1 MAIKSKNFK
10 TSFGL
15 KLVAFFVAA
24 LLAFSS
30 AICAVEAINDLFRYG
45 SEILTK
51 PAKSL
56 DMTET
61 SLFASKL
68 SSDVQSIYAGS
79 GLMTWDAY
87 KSTYYSTFDEE
98 LSAARTE
105 LERFKKESMS
115 EAVAAYSDK
124 YAASEYSSSQKSAAQ
139 SSSQKSADVTQA
151 DVSSYTTNVYGNVS
165 AYSRSDNV
173 VSPNYDKDYYDG
185 CRESYS
191 LKSGDSGNVTFS
203 TSTTDEELVS
213 LVSNAYSQVMSAAR
227 REYETTVAM
236 ESRSIKNIKNLKYYI
251 YNPST
256 GEIITNLETE
266 TTEEKANEIK
276 KSGDYS
282 AFTSGSRWYMVYTAD
297 GGLVAAS
304 PQITR
309 DTLYTVQSGDKYYFS
324 LKPDYYYKRTLSNV
338 LGSCFS
344 NNGYDIILMLP
355 ETLSEGDDYYNM
367 QSEMVKSSA
376 DTYNYIFL
384 SLASMLVLAMVSV
397 YLIYAAGETAGPEK
411 IKLSFLDKLPTD
423 LHFVL
428 AAAVAGAG
436 VYGILTLA
444 ADYKHAFDYYADGK
458 ALMMF
463 VVMSL
468 IAVAVWAV
476 LLEWLCSVSKY
487 YKAKKNWL
495 RSTLVW
501 YIIRLIGKLFS
512 PLKRLREKPVRL
524 RRRVLLVLIGYI
536 IGNTVLTG
544 VTAMCRGFWFVLLT
558 AVLLLYNILT
568 VSLMWKY
575 VLSLDRII
583 AASENAKTG
592 EPPENIYSENMPEP
606 LKTLALNL
614 SLTQEEMQKAINE
627 AVKGE
632 RMKTEL
638 ITNVS
643 HDLKT
648 PLTSIIS
655 YVDLLK
661 KCDIDDISAQK
672 YINVLDEK
680 SIRLKRLIEDLVE
693 ASKASSGAVTFNK
706 MNVNLHELAVQA
718 VGEMSDAF
726 EERNLDAVLNEPTEP
741 IVIYADSQKTW
752 RIIDNL
758 LSNVKKY
765 ALPGTR
771 VYIDVG
777 KDSSYGTITIKN
789 TSREKLNIDPDELTQ
804 RFVRGDESRTM
815 EGSGLGL
822 SIAKDL
828 CVLQGGKLELSI
840 DGDLFKATVKMP
852 LVYSCDGDQGSVQ

>member
-1 MAIKSKNFK
+1 MAIKSKSFK

-15 KLVAFFVAA
+15 KLVAFFIAA

-68 SSDVQSIYAGS
+68 NSDVQSIYAGS

-105 LERFKKESMS
+105 LERFKKECMS
-115 EAVAAYSDK
+115 EAVAAYRDK
-124 YAASEYSSSQKSAAQ
+124 YAASEYSSSQKSD
-139 SSSQKSADVTQA
+139 DVTGA
-151 DVSSYTTNVYGNVS
+151 GASAYTTNVYENVS

-266 TTEEKANEIK
+266 TSEEKANEIK

-324 LKPDYYYKRTLSNV
+324 LKSDYYYKRTLSNV

-411 IKLSFLDKLPTD
+411 IKFSFLDKLPTD

-436 VYGILTLA
+436 VYGILVLA

-544 VTAMCRGFWFVLLT
+544 VAAMCRGFWFVLLI

-583 AASENAKTG
+583 AASENAKNG

-614 SLTQEEMQKAINE
+614 SLTQEERQKAINE

-718 VGEMSDAF
+718 VGEMSDVF
-726 EERNLDAVLNEPTEP
+726 EERHLETVLNEPTEP

-777 KDSSYGTITIKN
+777 RDSSYGTITIKN

-828 CVLQGGKLELSI
+828 CTLQGGKLELSI

-852 LVYSCDGDQGSVQ
+852 LVYSCDDEQGSVQ

>member
-1 MAIKSKNFK
+1 MATKSKSFK

-15 KLVAFFVAA
+15 KLVAFFIAA

-68 SSDVQSIYAGS
+68 NSDVQSIYAGS

-105 LERFKKESMS
+105 LERFKKECMS
-115 EAVAAYSDK
+115 EAVAAYRDK
-124 YAASEYSSSQKSAAQ
+124 HAVSEYSSSQKSDNATGAGA
-139 SSSQKSADVTQA
+139 SA
-151 DVSSYTTNVYGNVS
+151 YTTNVYENVS

-191 LKSGDSGNVTFS
+191 LKSGDSGNVTFT

-266 TTEEKANEIK
+266 TSEEKANEIK

-324 LKPDYYYKRTLSNV
+324 LKSDYYYKRTLSNV

-423 LHFVL
+423 
-428 AAAVAGAG
+428 
-436 VYGILTLA
+436 
-444 ADYKHAFDYYADGK
+444 
-458 ALMMF
+458 
-463 VVMSL
+463 
-468 IAVAVWAV
+468 
-476 LLEWLCSVSKY
+476 
-487 YKAKKNWL
+487 
-495 RSTLVW
+495 
-501 YIIRLIGKLFS
+501 
-512 PLKRLREKPVRL
+512 
-524 RRRVLLVLIGYI
+524 
-536 IGNTVLTG
+536 
-544 VTAMCRGFWFVLLT
+544 
-558 AVLLLYNILT
+558 
-568 VSLMWKY
+568 
-575 VLSLDRII
+575 
-583 AASENAKTG
+583 
-592 EPPENIYSENMPEP
+592 
-606 LKTLALNL
+606 
-614 SLTQEEMQKAINE
+614 
-627 AVKGE
+627 
-632 RMKTEL
+632 
-638 ITNVS
+638 
-643 HDLKT
+643 
-648 PLTSIIS
+648 
-655 YVDLLK
+655 
-661 KCDIDDISAQK
+661 
-672 YINVLDEK
+672 
-680 SIRLKRLIEDLVE
+680 
-693 ASKASSGAVTFNK
+693 
-706 MNVNLHELAVQA
+706 
-718 VGEMSDAF
+718 
-726 EERNLDAVLNEPTEP
+726 
-741 IVIYADSQKTW
+741 
-752 RIIDNL
+752 
-758 LSNVKKY
+758 
-765 ALPGTR
+765 
-771 VYIDVG
+771 
-777 KDSSYGTITIKN
+777 
-789 TSREKLNIDPDELTQ
+789 
-804 RFVRGDESRTM
+804 
-815 EGSGLGL
+815 
-822 SIAKDL
+822 
-828 CVLQGGKLELSI
+828 
-840 DGDLFKATVKMP
+840 
-852 LVYSCDGDQGSVQ
+852 

>member
-1 MAIKSKNFK
+1 MDTKLKSFK
-10 TSFGL
+10 TSFGI
-15 KLVAFFVAA
+15 KLVAFFAA
-24 LLAFSS
+24 AVFAFSS
-30 AICAVEAINDLFRYG
+30 AICAIEAINDLYRYG

-56 DMTET
+56 DMTDT
-61 SLFASKL
+61 TMFASKL

-79 GLMTWDAY
+79 GLMTWETY
-87 KSTYYSTFDEE
+87 KSTYYSTYEEE

-115 EAVAAYSDK
+115 EAVTMYYNRSN
-124 YAASEYSSSQKSAAQ
+124 ASSYSSQKSYGSA
-139 SSSQKSADVTQA
+139 STESADA
-151 DVSSYTTNVYGNVS
+151 YTTNVYGNTS
-165 AYSRSDNV
+165 AEASHADSV
-173 VSPNYDKDYYDG
+173 VSPNYDKDFYNS
-185 CRESYS
+185 CKESYS
-191 LKSGDSGNVTFS
+191 LMSGESGSFTFS

-213 LVSNAYSQVMSAAR
+213 LVKNAYSQVMSAAR
-227 REYETTVAM
+227 REYETTVTM
-236 ESRSIKNIKNLKYYI
+236 ESRSVQNIKNLKYYI
-251 YNPST
+251 YNPDT
-256 GEIITNLETE
+256 GEIITNLESE
-266 TTEEKANEIK
+266 ISADCVNEIK

-282 AFTSGSRWYMVYTAD
+282 AFTNGSRWYMVYTAD
-297 GGLVAAS
+297 SGLVAAS

-309 DTLYTVQSGDKYYFS
+309 ETLYTVQTGDKYYFN
-324 LKPDYYYKRTLSNV
+324 LKSDYYYKRTLSNV

-344 NNGYDIILMLP
+344 NNGYDVFLMLP
-355 ETLSEGDDYYNM
+355 ETLSEGDDYYDM
-367 QSEMVKSSA
+367 QAGMEKSSA
-376 DTYNYIFL
+376 DTYRYIFVC
-384 SLASMLVLAMVSV
+384 LASMLMLGMFSV
-397 YLIYAAGETAGPEK
+397 YLIYAAGATSGPEK
-411 IKLSFLDKLPTD
+411 IKFSPIDKIPTEIHFALSAG
-423 LHFVL
+423 L
-428 AAAVAGAG
+428 AAAG
-436 VYGILTLA
+436 VYGIYVLA
-444 ADYKHAFDYYADGK
+444 LDYGHNLSNYAGGG
-458 ALMMF
+458 ALMIF
-463 VVMSL
+463 VIMSL

-487 YKAKKNWL
+487 YKAKKNWFC
-495 RSTLVW
+495 STLFW
-501 YIIRLIGKLFS
+501 YLVKFIGKILS
-512 PLKRLREKPVRL
+512 PIKKLREKPVRL
-524 RRRVLLVLIGYI
+524 RRRVLLMLIGYI
-536 IGNTVLTG
+536 VGNTVLTG
-544 VTAMCRGFWFVLLT
+544 VAAMCSGAWFVILIIILM
-558 AVLLLYNILT
+558 LYNILT

-583 AASENAKTG
+583 EASEKTKDG
-592 EPPENIYSENMPEP
+592 DPPEDINAENMPEP

-614 SLTQEEMQKAINE
+614 SLTQEEMQKAITE

-661 KCDIDDISAQK
+661 KCDIDDVSAQK

-706 MNVNLHELAVQA
+706 MNVNLYELAVQA
-718 VGEMSDAF
+718 VGEMSDVF
-726 EERNLDAVLNEPTEP
+726 EERHLETVLSEPSEP
-741 IVIYADSQKTW
+741 PIIYADSQKTW

-765 ALPGTR
+765 ALSGTR
-771 VYIDVG
+771 VYIDIG

-828 CVLQGGKLELSI
+828 CTLQGGKLELSI

-852 LVYSCDGDQGSVQ
+852 LVYSAPGEQDEKTKD